1 MKLMIVILN
10 DTDAEAALR
19 ALVERE
25 FRVTR
30 IASTGGFLR
39 RGNTTLMIGTEAEQ
53 VDDALD
59 VIREAC
65 EAPEVA
71 GGRRATIFVL
81 DVTRFEQL

>member
-19 ALVERE
+19 ALIERE

-39 RGNTTLMIGTEAEQ
+39 RGNTTLMIGTEEER

-59 VIREAC
+59 VIREAS
-65 EAPEVA
+65 ATPERA
-71 GGRRATIFVL
+71 GGRRATVFVL
-81 DVTRFEQL
+81 DVARFEQL